1 MENIIED
8 IFDYSSI
15 GIIREERK
23 HYPLAEIIDEAIN
36 KFIPQLK
43 INDIKIEVDTPLPK
57 ACVEKKRMIQV
68 FENLIDNAIKYMGDS
83 SIKEISIGI
92 KEKKEETVTI
102 FVKDTGIGISAE
114 YLLKIFQI
122 FTRVPNPLSDEVRGT
137 GIGLANVKKIIETHG
152 GSVWAES
159 EVNKGTTFY
168 LDIPLSNDCN

>member
-1 MENIIED
+1 
-8 IFDYSSI
+8 
-15 GIIREERK
+15 
-23 HYPLAEIIDEAIN
+23 
-36 KFIPQLK
+36 
-43 INDIKIEVDTPLPK
+43 
-57 ACVEKKRMIQV
+57 
-68 FENLIDNAIKYMGDS
+68 MGDS

-102 FVKDTGIGISAE
+102 FVKDTGIGISSE